1 MKHTNLCFLVEYLLV
16 CPMTVSPA
24 SRSSSIAF
32 PPVMPPQVASL
43 CSPGTVHASTV
54 SCLLQ
59 VFTTYLALTLNCGF
73 HEGRVDVSFNSVSLT
88 LMART
93 AIR

>member
-1 MKHTNLCFLVEYLLV
+1 MKHTNLGFLMEYLLV

-43 CSPGTVHASTV
+43 GSPGTVHVSTV

-59 VFTTYLALTLNCGF
+59 VLTTYLAVTLNCGF
-73 HEGRVDVSFNSVSLT
+73 LEGRGTVSFNSVSLT
-88 LMART
+88 LTART